1 MTLDPQAQAMLQ
13 ALARLRP
20 FDFATLDGP
29 GYRAVMDRAGLFAP
43 GDAVAEIR
51 EQEIAGSSGPLRL
64 RSYHPAPGTVLPVT
78 VFFHGGGFVGCTLD
92 THDNVCRCLAART
105 PCLVI
110 SVDYRR
116 APEAPYPAALEDA
129 VVALDWVVDHALS
142 LGGDRSR
149 IAVAGDSAGGN
160 ISAVLAQRS
169 RSAGPSL
176 CHQLLIYPATDFA
189 AETDSRQQLAEGYF
203 LTASLMQ
210 WFGDQYVPELAQR
223 ADPRVSPL
231 RAADFQGL
239 PPATVLTAGYDPL
252 RDEGEAY
259 ARRLQDAGVATQL
272 LTYPGQIHGFINM
285 LGAIDEADRALTECA
300 AALRRA
306 FA

>member
-1 MTLDPQAQAMLQ
+1 
-13 ALARLRP
+13 
-20 FDFATLDGP
+20 
-29 GYRAVMDRAGLFAP
+29 
-43 GDAVAEIR
+43 
-51 EQEIAGSSGPLRL
+51 
-64 RSYHPAPGTVLPVT
+64 
-78 VFFHGGGFVGCTLD
+78 
-92 THDNVCRCLAART
+92 
-105 PCLVI
+105 
-110 SVDYRR
+110 
-116 APEAPYPAALEDA
+116 
-129 VVALDWVVDHALS
+129 VALDWVVDHALS